1 MRNFKRMMM
10 NNILSNLNEEEIE
23 VKLSNTNLE
32 EFIEPYLIKYP
43 DYYNLRGDLIE
54 NLTESERIKVLKI
67 LKYEFD
73 LT

>member
-1 MRNFKRMMM
+1 M

>member
-1 MRNFKRMMM
+1 MMM